1 MATENALQARSY
13 PASADLSA
21 SQYCFMK
28 IATGKIAVAS
38 DGGAD
43 AVGVLQDK
51 PSAANHAGSI
61 AYGGTTKVLAGGS
74 FSSGARVSCDGSGKA
89 VAVGT
94 GDTALGTAI
103 ADGSNGL
110 ITSILLDRG

>member
-1 MATENALQARSY
+1 MATENALRSRTV

-28 IATGKIAVAS
+28 IVSGQLAVAS

-43 AVGVLQDK
+43 AAGVLQNK
-51 PSAANHAGSI
+51 PDAANKAGTLGYS
-61 AYGGTTKVLAGGS
+61 GTTKVRAGGS
-74 FSSGARVSCDGSGKA
+74 FSSGARVSCDGSGYA

-103 ADGSNGL
+103 ADGTSGK
-110 ITSILLDRG
+110 ITSVLLDRG